1 MRSNFL
7 NLIFHRLQIQGTIE
21 LSPDTITWYYRSVP
35 KDESGSK
42 DGKWKHVLGNSLAFN
57 MAPDGTAVKLKKLD
71 EFEDRKLYLKVH
83 FRTRKHDLT
92 AVGEVQMKG
101 FIHLFIHS
109 FIFIHI
115 LFWFV
120 ERETP
125 LKRMFVPIIRTC

>member
-1 MRSNFL
+1 MCIRDS
-7 NLIFHRLQIQGTIE
+7 
-21 LSPDTITWYYRSVP
+21 YRSVP

-42 DGKWKHVLGNSLAFN
+42 DGEWKHVLGNSLAFN

-101 FIHLFIHS
+101 LIHL
-109 FIFIHI
+109 FIHI

-120 ERETP
+120 EQETP
-125 LKRMFVPIIRTC
+125 LKRMFVPINGLVN